1 MTSSAVATAN
11 TSIDLSTRY
20 LGLELPHPFM
30 PGASPMV
37 DDMDMVRRLEDAGAA
52 AIVMHS
58 LFEEQIEM
66 EQGRTRYDIDSHLN
80 AYSEASSFFPR
91 PAEFKL
97 GPQAYLEQI
106 RRIKVAVK
114 VPVIASLNGITATGW
129 LDYAKL
135 IEQAGADALELNV
148 YYVAT
153 DPGEDGTAVERRTID
168 IVRAVKQA
176 IRIPIA
182 VKLSP
187 FFSSLSHFAAELEAA
202 GADALVLFNRFYQPD
217 IDVEALEVRNELHLS
232 DSSEL
237 LLRLRW
243 LAILSAGRKLD
254 LAVSGGVHTASD
266 AVKAVMTGARAVQLV
281 SALLK
286 NGPQH
291 LAKLRAGLARFVEER
306 GYASLSEMHGC
317 MNLARCPDPAAFER
331 GNYMR
336 ILQSWRA

>member
-1 MTSSAVATAN
+1 MTRTATSTEN
-11 TSIDLSTRY
+11 SSIDLSTRY
-20 LGLELPHPFM
+20 LGLKLPHPFM

-37 DDMDMVRRLEDAGAA
+37 DDLDMVRRLEDAGAA

-58 LFEEQIEM
+58 LFEEQIES
-66 EQGRTRYDIDSHLN
+66 EQGRTAYDMESHVN
-80 AYSEASSFFPR
+80 AYAEASSFFPR
-91 PAEFKL
+91 PAEFRL
-97 GPQAYLEQI
+97 GPQDYLDQV
-106 RRIKVAVK
+106 RRIKEAVK
-114 VPVIASLNGITATGW
+114 VPVIASLNGISATGW
-129 LDYAKL
+129 LEYARL

-153 DPGEDGTAVERRTID
+153 DPAENGEAVERRTID
-168 IVRAVKQA
+168 IIRTVNQA

-187 FFSSLSHFAAELEAA
+187 FFSSLSHFAGELEMA
-202 GADALVLFNRFYQPD
+202 GADGLVLFNRFYQPD
-217 IDVEALEVRNELHLS
+217 IDIEALEVRNELSLS

-243 LAILSAGRKLD
+243 LAILSAQRKLD
-254 LAVSGGVHTASD
+254 LAVSGGVHTARD
-266 AVKAVMTGARAVQLV
+266 AVKAVMAGARSVQVV

-291 LAKLRAGLARFVEER
+291 LAGLRAGLSTILEEL

-336 ILQSWRA
+336 ILQGWRP